1 MKIDLQEIQI
11 GGQAKEVTKNLGNRE
26 SGFRISTTLTKQAG
40 NSGKGW
46 RKRKRGGLKI
56 PKTGIE
62 IEMRVWG
69 KLK

>member
-1 MKIDLQEIQI
+1 M
-11 GGQAKEVTKNLGNRE
+11 TKNLGNRE